1 MMMNKEIFLNELK
14 ELLKDLPLDERE
26 EALQYYEAYFD
37 DAGIENEAK
46 IIEELESPAK
56 VAAKIKAGLSNEE
69 EDVEYTEKG
78 YNDNNDE
85 KYTDKQEVLSK
96 EPAKKDYN
104 RSVIKIVLIVIFC
117 ILAFPAIISIGGSV
131 LGVSFGAF
139 GIIFGL
145 VMGVFGLSIGAIV
158 GGVVTIITGAT
169 QLIASPATGIFT
181 IGAGLLIL
189 AFGMIMTALF
199 VNILCRFIPWLIRT
213 ITGLFNR
220 LFSRKGVK
228 KNEENN

>member
-1 MMMNKEIFLNELK
+1 MNKEIFLNELK

-69 EDVEYTEKG
+69 EEVEYTEKG

-96 EPAKKDYN
+96 LTESENY
-104 RSVIKIVLIVIFC
+104 LEE
-117 ILAFPAIISIGGSV
+117 
-131 LGVSFGAF
+131 
-139 GIIFGL
+139 
-145 VMGVFGLSIGAIV
+145 
-158 GGVVTIITGAT
+158 
-169 QLIASPATGIFT
+169 
-181 IGAGLLIL
+181 
-189 AFGMIMTALF
+189 
-199 VNILCRFIPWLIRT
+199 
-213 ITGLFNR
+213 
-220 LFSRKGVK
+220 
-228 KNEENN
+228 KNNGNKRNGRC

>member
-1 MMMNKEIFLNELK
+1 MMNKEIFLNELK

-69 EDVEYTEKG
+69 EEVEYTEKG

-117 ILAFPAIISIGGSV
+117 ILAFPAIISLGGSV
-131 LGVSFGAF
+131 LGGSFGAF

>member
-69 EDVEYTEKG
+69 EEVEYTEKG

-104 RSVIKIVLIVIFC
+104 RSVIKIVLIVIF
-117 ILAFPAIISIGGSV
+117 IYHINPSYMF
-131 LGVSFGAF
+131 F
-139 GIIFGL
+139 
-145 VMGVFGLSIGAIV
+145 
-158 GGVVTIITGAT
+158 
-169 QLIASPATGIFT
+169 
-181 IGAGLLIL
+181 
-189 AFGMIMTALF
+189 
-199 VNILCRFIPWLIRT
+199 FIRK
-213 ITGLFNR
+213 
-220 LFSRKGVK
+220 FSS
-228 KNEENN
+228 

>member
-69 EDVEYTEKG
+69 EEVEYTEKG

-104 RSVIKIVLIVIFC
+104 RSVIKIILIVIFC

-213 ITGLFNR
+213 ITGLFSR
-220 LFSRKGVK
+220 LFGRKGVK